1 MTAIETGNPRSE
13 NSYRMVARRRAGE
26 WSILI
31 ATSLT
36 FLFAL
41 GVAFGLITG

>member
-13 NSYRMVARRRAGE
+13 NSYRMAARRRAVE
-26 WSILI
+26 WSILV
-31 ATSLT
+31 ATSLA

-41 GVAFGLITG
+41 GIALGLISG

>member
-13 NSYRMVARRRAGE
+13 NSYRMAARRRAAE
-26 WSILI
+26 WAILI
-31 ATSLT
+31 ATSLA

-41 GVAFGLITG
+41 GLISG